1 MPLIERRIGL
11 LFASFFVLLAI
22 AGIRVLY
29 LGLVKGSGLSN
40 AAAAQQV
47 AVAKLPAE
55 RGTIT
60 DHKGVPLAASIPA
73 DDISATPYLIKD
85 PVATANRLAP
95 LIGVPANKLVADL
108 ARRDTGFVYLARH
121 VPAGAADKIR
131 ALKIDG
137 IDFAPGALRTYPRGA
152 LAAQVLGVVGV
163 DGNGLFGLEYA
174 HDKVLRGRDGEQR
187 RVLDGGRQA
196 IETRDTKRSLPGAA
210 MELSLDAEI
219 QLKAE
224 EALQSVAEE
233 YRPKGATAI
242 VTNPKTGAVL
252 AMANWPKVDAND
264 PGSAPADAA
273 QNRALGMTFEP
284 GSTFKAF
291 TVAAALEDKKV
302 EPSTSFNLAPSIQVA
317 DRVIGESHE
326 RGWVT
331 LDTGGILAQSSNVGA
346 IMVGQRLGAKRFSQW
361 VNKFGFGQPT
371 GVDLPG
377 EERGLITPL
386 ADYSGSSMGNMPIGQ
401 GQLVTPLQMVS
412 AYGAIAN
419 GGKLLTPR
427 VVNSVNGKPT
437 ADADAGERIISAK
450 TAAAVREMLT
460 GVFQPGG
467 TASEVAIPGYELA
480 GKTGTANK
488 IDPAT
493 GTYSQSQYVAS
504 FVGMA
509 PAADPELLINVVV
522 DEPQGDIYGGSVAA
536 PAFGKIAAFALPY
549 LRIAPK

>member
-1 MPLIERRIGL
+1 MPLVERRIGL
-11 LFASFFVLLAI
+11 LFSLFLFLLLI
-22 AGIRVLY
+22 AGMRVAY
-29 LGLVKGSGLSN
+29 LGIVKGSGLSS

-60 DHKGVPLAASIPA
+60 DHKGVPLATSMPA
-73 DDISATPYLIKD
+73 DDVSATPYLIKD
-85 PVATANRLAP
+85 PVATANQLAP
-95 LIGVPANKLVADL
+95 LIGVPADKLVAEL

-121 VPAGAADKIR
+121 VPAGAADKTK
-131 ALKIDG
+131 ALKING
-137 IDFAPGALRTYPRGA
+137 IDFAPSALRTYPRGT

-163 DGNGLFGLEYA
+163 DGDGLFGLEYA
-174 HDKVLRGRDGEQR
+174 HDKLLRGQDGEQR

-196 IETRDTKRSLPGAA
+196 IETRDLKSAVPGGAI
-210 MELSLDAEI
+210 ELSLDAEI
-219 QLKAE
+219 QLNAE
-224 EALQSVAEE
+224 EALQSVADQ
-233 YRPKGATAI
+233 YNPKGATAI
-242 VTNPKTGAVL
+242 VANPKTGAIL

-264 PGSAPADAA
+264 PGSAPAEAI

-302 EPSTSFNLAPSIQVA
+302 EPTTSFNLAPSIQVA

-331 LDTGGILAQSSNVGA
+331 LDTSGILAQSSNVGA

-386 ADYSGSSMGNMPIGQ
+386 AKYSGSSMGNMPIGQ

-419 GGKLLTPR
+419 GGTLLRPR
-427 VVNSVNGKPT
+427 LVDTVNGKAT
-437 ADADAGERIISAK
+437 GGAGAGERIISAR
-450 TAAAVREMLT
+450 TAAAVRIMLT

-467 TASEVAIPGYELA
+467 TASEVSIPGYELA

-493 GTYSQSQYVAS
+493 GKYSQTDYVAS
-504 FVGMA
+504 FIGMA
-509 PAADPELLINVVV
+509 PAADPELLVSIVV
-522 DEPQGDIYGGSVAA
+522 DEPQGDIYGGAVAA
-536 PAFGKIAAFALPY
+536 PAFGEIAAFALPY

>member
-11 LFASFFVLLAI
+11 LFASFFFLLAL
-22 AGIRVLY
+22 AGFRVLY
-29 LGLVKGSGLSN
+29 LGLVKGSGLSS
-40 AAAAQQV
+40 AATAQQI
-47 AVAKLPAE
+47 ALTKLPAE

-60 DHKGVPLAASIPA
+60 DRKGVPLAASIPA

-95 LIGVPANKLVADL
+95 LIGVPADKLVSDL

-121 VPAGAADKIR
+121 VPAGAADRIK

-174 HDKVLRGRDGEQR
+174 HDKLLRGQDGEQR

-196 IETRDTKRSLPGAA
+196 IETRDIKTSIPGGA
-210 MELSLDAEI
+210 MALTIDAEI
-219 QLKAE
+219 QQRTE
-224 EALQSVAEE
+224 DVLQGVGSE
-233 YRPKGATAI
+233 YHPKGATAI

-264 PGSAPADAA
+264 PGKAAPGAI
-273 QNRALGMTFEP
+273 QNRAVGMTYEP

-302 EPSTSFNLAPSIQVA
+302 EPTTSFNLAPSIQVA
-317 DRVIGESHE
+317 DRVINESHD
-326 RGWVT
+326 RGWET
-331 LDTGGILAQSSNVGA
+331 LDTAAILAQSSNVGA
-346 IMVGQRLGAKRFSQW
+346 ITIGQRLGAKRFSQW
-361 VNKFGFGQPT
+361 VNRFGFGQPT

-386 ADYSGSSMGNMPIGQ
+386 AKYSGSSMGNMPIGQ
-401 GQLVTPLQMVS
+401 GELVTPMQMMS

-419 GGKLLTPR
+419 GGNLLKPH
-427 VVNSVNGKPT
+427 VVNSVNGKAESAPNR
-437 ADADAGERIISAK
+437 GERIISAK
-450 TAAAVREMLT
+450 TAASVRQMLT
-460 GVFQPGG
+460 GVFQAGG
-467 TASEVAIPGYELA
+467 TASEVSIPGYELA

-488 IDPAT
+488 IDPTT
-493 GTYSQSQYVAS
+493 GKYSESAYVAS

-509 PAADPELLINVVV
+509 PAANPELLVSVVV

-536 PAFGKIAAFALPY
+536 PAFGKIASFALPY

>member
-1 MPLIERRIGL
+1 M
-11 LFASFFVLLAI
+11 
-22 AGIRVLY
+22 
-29 LGLVKGSGLSN
+29 
-40 AAAAQQV
+40 
-47 AVAKLPAE
+47 
-55 RGTIT
+55 
-60 DHKGVPLAASIPA
+60 PLAASIPA

-95 LIGVPANKLVADL
+95 LIGVPADKLVANL

-121 VPAGAADKIR
+121 VPAGAADKVK
-131 ALKIDG
+131 ALKING
-137 IDFAPGALRTYPRGA
+137 IDFAPGALRTYPRGT

-174 HDKVLRGRDGEQR
+174 HDKLLRGQDGEQR

-196 IETRDTKRSLPGAA
+196 IETRDIKSSIPGGA

-224 EALQSVAEE
+224 EVLASVADE
-233 YRPKGATAI
+233 YNPKGATAI
-242 VTNPKTGAVL
+242 VTNPETGAVL

-264 PGSAPADAA
+264 PGSAPPEAT

-302 EPSTSFNLAPSIQVA
+302 EPTTSFNLAPSIQVA
-317 DRVIGESHE
+317 DRVVGESHE

-331 LDTGGILAQSSNVGA
+331 LDTAGILAQSSNVGA
-346 IMVGQRLGAKRFSQW
+346 ITVGQRLGAKRFSQW
-361 VNKFGFGQPT
+361 VYKFGFGQPT

-386 ADYSGSSMGNMPIGQ
+386 AEYSGSSMGNMPIGQ

-419 GGKLLTPR
+419 GGTLLSPR
-427 VVNSVNGKPT
+427 LVNSVNGKET
-437 ADADAGERIISAK
+437 EAADTGQRIISVK

-467 TASEVAIPGYELA
+467 TASEIEIPGYELA

-488 IDPAT
+488 IDPTT
-493 GTYSQSQYVAS
+493 GGYSQSDYVAS

-509 PAADPELLINVVV
+509 PAADPKLLISIVV

>member
-1 MPLIERRIGL
+1 MPLVERRIGL
-11 LFASFFVLLAI
+11 LFSLFLFLLLI
-22 AGIRVLY
+22 AGMRVAY
-29 LGLVKGSGLSN
+29 LGIVKGSGLSS

-60 DHKGVPLAASIPA
+60 DHKGVPLATSMPA
-73 DDISATPYLIKD
+73 DDVSATPYLIKD
-85 PVATANRLAP
+85 PVATANQLAP
-95 LIGVPANKLVADL
+95 LIGVPADKLVAEL

-121 VPAGAADKIR
+121 VPAGAADKTK
-131 ALKIDG
+131 ALKING
-137 IDFAPGALRTYPRGA
+137 IDFAPSALRTYPRGT

-163 DGNGLFGLEYA
+163 DGDGLFGLEYA
-174 HDKVLRGRDGEQR
+174 HDKLLRGQDGEQR

-196 IETRDTKRSLPGAA
+196 IETRDLKSAVPGGAI
-210 MELSLDAEI
+210 ELSLDAEI

-224 EALQSVAEE
+224 EALQSVADQ
-233 YRPKGATAI
+233 YNPKGATAI
-242 VTNPKTGAVL
+242 VANPKTGAIL

-264 PGSAPADAA
+264 PGSAPAEAI

-302 EPSTSFNLAPSIQVA
+302 EPTTSFNLAPSIQVA

-331 LDTGGILAQSSNVGA
+331 LDTSGILAQSSNVGA

-386 ADYSGSSMGNMPIGQ
+386 AKYSGSSMGNMPIGQ

-419 GGKLLTPR
+419 GGTLLRPR
-427 VVNSVNGKPT
+427 LVDTVNGKAT
-437 ADADAGERIISAK
+437 GGAGAGERIISAR
-450 TAAAVREMLT
+450 TAAAVRIMLT

-467 TASEVAIPGYELA
+467 TASEVSIPGYELA

-493 GTYSQSQYVAS
+493 GKYSQTDYVAS
-504 FVGMA
+504 FIGMA
-509 PAADPELLINVVV
+509 PAADPELLVSIVV
-522 DEPQGDIYGGSVAA
+522 DEPQGDIYGGAVAA
-536 PAFGKIAAFALPY
+536 PAFGEIAAFALPY

>member
-11 LFASFFVLLAI
+11 LFGCFFLLLAI
-22 AGIRVLY
+22 AGLRVFY

-40 AAAAQQV
+40 AATAQQV
-47 AVAKLPAE
+47 AVTKLPAE
-55 RGTIT
+55 RGRIT
-60 DHKGVPLAASIPA
+60 DRNGVPLAASIPA

-85 PVATANRLAP
+85 PVETANRLAP
-95 LIGVPANKLVADL
+95 LLGVAADKLVGEL
-108 ARRDTGFVYLARH
+108 ARRDTGFVYLARR
-121 VPAGAADKIR
+121 VPAGAADKVK
-131 ALKIDG
+131 ALKING

-196 IETRDTKRSLPGAA
+196 IETRDIKRSIPGGA
-210 MELSLDAEI
+210 MALTLDAEI
-219 QLKAE
+219 QQRTEEVLQGIGAE
-224 EALQSVAEE
+224 F
-233 YRPKGATAI
+233 RPKGATAI

-264 PGSAPADAA
+264 PGSAPPEAT
-273 QNRALGMTFEP
+273 QNRALGMTYEP

-302 EPSTSFNLAPSIQVA
+302 KPTTSFNLAPSIQVA
-317 DRVIGESHE
+317 DRVINESHE
-326 RGWVT
+326 RGWIT
-331 LDTGGILAQSSNVGA
+331 LDTAGILAQSSNVGA
-346 IMVGQRLGAKRFSQW
+346 ITIGQRLGATRFSKW
-361 VNKFGFGQPT
+361 VDRFGFGSRT

-377 EERGLITPL
+377 EERGLIVPL
-386 ADYSGSSMGNMPIGQ
+386 EEYSGSSMGNMPIGQ
-401 GQLVTPLQMVS
+401 GELVTPLQMMA

-419 GGKLLTPR
+419 GGTLLTPH
-427 VVNSVNGKPT
+427 VVNSINGKATT
-437 ADADAGERIISAK
+437 AVGAGERIISAK
-450 TAAAVREMLT
+450 TAASVRQMLT
-460 GVFQPGG
+460 GVFQSGG
-467 TASEVAIPGYELA
+467 TASEVSIPGYELA

-488 IDPAT
+488 IDPT
-493 GTYSQSQYVAS
+493 SGKYSESAYVAS
-504 FVGMA
+504 FVGMS
-509 PAADPELLINVVV
+509 PAANPELLVSIVV

-536 PAFGKIAAFALPY
+536 PAFGQIASFALPY